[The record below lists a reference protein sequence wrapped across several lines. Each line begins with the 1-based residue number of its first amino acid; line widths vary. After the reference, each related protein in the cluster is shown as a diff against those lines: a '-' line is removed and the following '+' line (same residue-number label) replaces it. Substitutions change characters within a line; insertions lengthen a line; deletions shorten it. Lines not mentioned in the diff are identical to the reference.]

1 MPARAIEHWHSSISL
16 TQVWAMLRHSVLAQS
31 FGVGAAAV
39 GATLTVYAT
48 ARLLMNIPAGLLADR
63 FGRRPLLVWGP
74 AITAAGASA
83 NACCCCDDPC

>member
-1 MPARAIEHWHSSISL
+1 M
-16 TQVWAMLRHSVLAQS
+16 
-31 FGVGAAAV
+31 GAAAV

-74 AITAAGASA
+74 AITAAGAAISDVRCFDLQLWVLA
-83 NACCCCDDPC
+83 ALCVLHSRCRLDAGLPCSWP